1 MNQRNFMGEKILFVD
16 DDKNLLASCE
26 RNLRKQFQVET
37 AEGGELGL
45 EKIASRGP
53 YAVIVSDMQMPRMNG
68 IQFLSTV
75 KDRAPDSV
83 RIMLTGNADVEV
95 ATGVVNQGN
104 IFRFL
109 TKPVPPEVLCK
120 ALDDAL
126 AQYRLVTA
134 EKELLN
140 KTLSGSIKLLTD
152 ILSIVDTP
160 SFGRTQALRDL
171 VAETTAKLG
180 LSNAWEIHL
189 AVMLAPIGYVTVPAE
204 TMVKARANEPL
215 SKVEEQMV
223 ARLPDTAAKLLA
235 NIPRLEGVAKIV
247 RYQHKSFDGSG
258 FPSDSVSGE
267 SIPQGARLLKIFC
280 DMLQLQKTG
289 LSRVQALDEMKN
301 RIGLY
306 DPQLLAAMRALNEGG
321 GAATVKSGSQS
332 IAINVNDLSPGMVLY
347 SNVLTKDGVLIITAG
362 HEINEMTLEKIQNF
376 QSLSGIR
383 EPIFVMSPHAEEV
396 DLTPAQA

>member
-1 MNQRNFMGEKILFVD
+1 MGEKILFVD
-16 DDKNLLASCE
+16 DDANLLASCE
-26 RNLRKQFQVET
+26 RNLRRRFQIET
-37 AEGGELGL
+37 AEGGEIGL

-53 YAVIVSDMQMPRMNG
+53 FAVVVSDMQMPGMNG

-75 KDRAPDSV
+75 KDRAPDTV

-109 TKPVPPEVLCK
+109 TKPVSPEVLSK

-134 EKELLN
+134 EKDLLN

-171 VAETTAKLG
+171 VAEATAKLG

-189 AVMLAPIGYVTVPAE
+189 AVMLAPIGYVTVPPE
-204 TMVKARANEPL
+204 TMVKARASEPL

-247 RYQHKSFDGSG
+247 RYQQKCFDGSG
-258 FPSDSVSGE
+258 FPTDSVSGE
-267 SIPQGARLLKIFC
+267 AIPQGSRLLKIFC
-280 DMLQLQKTG
+280 DMIQLQKTG
-289 LSRVQALDEMKN
+289 LSRVAALDEMKN
-301 RIGLY
+301 RLSLY
-306 DPQLLAAMRALNEGG
+306 DPQLLAAMRAISE
-321 GAATVKSGSQS
+321 GAAAAPVKAGTQS

-383 EPIFVMSPHAEEV
+383 EPIFVISPHAEEA
-396 DLTPAQA
+396 DLAPAQA

>member
-1 MNQRNFMGEKILFVD
+1 MGDKILFVD
-16 DDKNLLASCE
+16 DDANLLASCE
-26 RNLRKQFQVET
+26 RNLRRRFQIET
-37 AEGGELGL
+37 AEGGEAGL
-45 EKIASRGP
+45 QKIASHGP
-53 YAVIVSDMQMPRMNG
+53 YAVVVSDMQMPGMNG

-75 KDRAPDSV
+75 KERAPDSV

-95 ATGVVNQGN
+95 ATGVVNHGN

-109 TKPVPPEVLCK
+109 TKPVPPDVLSK

-134 EKELLN
+134 EKDLLN

-171 VAETTAKLG
+171 VAEATAKLG

-204 TMVKARANEPL
+204 TMVKARADDPL
-215 SKVEEQMV
+215 SEVEKQMV

-247 RYQHKSFDGSG
+247 RYQHKCFDGSG
-258 FPSDSVSGE
+258 FPSDSTSGE
-267 SIPQGARLLKIFC
+267 AIPQGARLLKIFC
-280 DMLQLQKTG
+280 DMLLLQKSG
-289 LSRVQALDEMKN
+289 ISRVQALDEMKK
-301 RIGLY
+301 RTGLY
-306 DPQLLAAMRALNEGG
+306 DPQLLAAMRAISEGA
-321 GAATVKSGSQS
+321 GAAPVKSGTQS
-332 IAINVNDLSPGMVLY
+332 IPINVHDLSPGMVLY

-383 EPIFVMSPHAEEV
+383 EPIFVINPHAEEA
-396 DLTPAQA
+396 DLAPAQA

>member
-1 MNQRNFMGEKILFVD
+1 MGEKILFVD

-26 RNLRKQFQVET
+26 RNLRRRYQVET
-37 AEGGELGL
+37 AEGGQLGL
-45 EKIASRGP
+45 EKIAAHGP
-53 YAVIVSDMQMPRMNG
+53 YAVVVSDMQMPGMNG

-75 KDRAPDSV
+75 KERAADTV
-83 RIMLTGNADVEV
+83 RIMLTGNADVDV

-109 TKPVPPEVLCK
+109 TKPVLPDVLSK

-134 EKELLN
+134 EKDLLN

-189 AVMLAPIGYVTVPAE
+189 AVMLAPIGYVTVPPE
-204 TMVKARANEPL
+204 TMVKARGNEPL

-258 FPSDSVSGE
+258 FPPDSVSGDA
-267 SIPQGARLLKIFC
+267 IPQGARLLKIFC
-280 DMLQLQKTG
+280 DMLELQKTG
-289 LSRVQALDEMKN
+289 ISRVQALDEMK
-301 RIGLY
+301 RRMGLY
-306 DPQLLAAMRALNEGG
+306 DPQLLAAMRAISEGG
-321 GAATVKSGSQS
+321 GAATVKSGTQS

-383 EPIFVMSPHAEEV
+383 EPIFVINPHAEEA
-396 DLTPAQA
+396 DLAPAQA

>member
-1 MNQRNFMGEKILFVD
+1 MAEKILFVD
-16 DDKNLLASCE
+16 DDVNLLASCE
-26 RNLRKQFQVET
+26 RNLRRRFQVET
-37 AEGGELGL
+37 AAGGPLGL
-45 EKIASRGP
+45 EKIAARGP
-53 YAVIVSDMQMPRMNG
+53 YAVVVSDMQMPGMNG

-75 KDRAPDSV
+75 KDRAPDTV

-109 TKPVPPEVLCK
+109 TKPVPPEVLSK

-126 AQYRLVTA
+126 AQHRLVTA

-160 SFGRTQALRDL
+160 SFGRTKALRDL
-171 VAETTAKLG
+171 VAEATAKLG

-223 ARLPDTAAKLLA
+223 ARLPDTAAKLLS

-247 RYQHKSFDGSG
+247 RYTQKRFDGSG
-258 FPSDSVSGE
+258 FPTDSISGE
-267 SIPQGARLLKIFC
+267 AIPQGSRLLKIFC
-280 DMLQLQKTG
+280 DMFELQKTG
-289 LSRVQALDEMKN
+289 LTRVAALEEMKK
-301 RIGLY
+301 RPGWY
-306 DPQLLAAMRALNEGG
+306 DPQLLAAMRAISESGSP
-321 GAATVKSGSQS
+321 APAKSGTQS
-332 IAINVNDLSPGMVLY
+332 IAVNVSDLTPGMVLY

-383 EPIFVMSPHAEEV
+383 EPIFVINPHADDP

>member
-1 MNQRNFMGEKILFVD
+1 MAEKILFVD
-16 DDKNLLASCE
+16 DDANLLASCE
-26 RNLRKQFQVET
+26 RNLRRRFQVET
-37 AEGGELGL
+37 AAGGSFGL
-45 EKIASRGP
+45 EKIGSRGP
-53 YAVIVSDMQMPRMNG
+53 YAVVVSDMQMPGMNG
-68 IQFLSTV
+68 IQFLSAV
-75 KDRAPDSV
+75 KERAPDTV

-109 TKPVPPEVLCK
+109 TKPVSPDVLSK

-126 AQYRLVTA
+126 AQHRLVTA
-134 EKELLN
+134 EKDLLN

-171 VAETTAKLG
+171 VAEATAKLG

-189 AVMLAPIGYVTVPAE
+189 AVMLAPIGYVTVPPE
-204 TMVKARANEPL
+204 TMVKARAGEPL

-223 ARLPDTAAKLLA
+223 ARLPDTAAKLLS
-235 NIPRLEGVAKIV
+235 NIPRLEGVSKIV
-247 RYQHKSFDGSG
+247 RYQQKRFDGSG
-258 FPSDSVSGE
+258 FPTDSISGE
-267 SIPQGARLLKIFC
+267 AIPQGSRLLKIFC
-280 DMLQLQKTG
+280 DMFELQKAG
-289 LSRVQALDEMKN
+289 LARVAALDEMKK
-301 RIGLY
+301 RPGWY
-306 DPQLLAAMRALNEGG
+306 DPQLLAAMRAISETGTAVPAKIGTL
-321 GAATVKSGSQS
+321 S
-332 IAINVNDLSPGMVLY
+332 IAVNVSDLTPGMVLY

-383 EPIFVMSPHAEEV
+383 EPIFVINPHADDP

>member
-1 MNQRNFMGEKILFVD
+1 MDEKILFVD
-16 DDKNLLASCE
+16 DDVNLLASCE
-26 RNLRKQFQVET
+26 RNLRRRYQVET
-37 AEGGELGL
+37 AAGGAIGL

-53 YAVIVSDMQMPRMNG
+53 FAVVVSDMQMPGMNG
-68 IQFLSTV
+68 IKFLSTV
-75 KDRAPDSV
+75 KEQAPDTV

-109 TKPVPPEVLCK
+109 TKPVPPEVLAK

-134 EKELLN
+134 EKDLLN

-171 VAETTAKLG
+171 VAEATAKLG

-189 AVMLAPIGYVTVPAE
+189 AVMLAPIGYVTVPPE

-215 SKVEEQMV
+215 SKVEEHIV
-223 ARLPDTAAKLLA
+223 GRLPDTAAKLLA
-235 NIPRLEGVAKIV
+235 NIPRLEGVAQIV
-247 RYQHKSFDGSG
+247 RYQQKRFDGTG
-258 FPSDSVSGE
+258 FPADAVSGE
-267 SIPQGARLLKIFC
+267 AIPQGSRLLKIFC
-280 DMLQLQKTG
+280 DMIQLQKAG
-289 LSRVQALDEMKN
+289 RSRMQALDEMKN
-301 RIGLY
+301 RTGWY
-306 DPQLLAAMRALNEGG
+306 DPQLLAAMRAINESTTTAPVRAG
-321 GAATVKSGSQS
+321 VQS
-332 IAINVNDLSPGMVLY
+332 IAVNVNDLSPGMVLY

-362 HEINEMTLEKIQNF
+362 HEINEMTLEKILNF
-376 QSLSGIR
+376 QSLSGIS
-383 EPIFVMSPHAEEV
+383 EPIFVINPHAEDV
-396 DLTPAQA
+396 DLAPVLA